1 MFFAAL
7 QNYTFQL
14 SQLANLQSAVF
25 FQSKVVFSF
34 LSFHYFRQHVNINIK
49 TGALKLSLLGIWY
62 RIMIWWNTRRICNET
77 ILAHLWH
84 VWQGNGLLFHEY
96 KSAFTI
102 CSENIRSPNQSVA
115 PMIFYIWFQ
124 YLNCVIQCFIQ
135 RTNDQLLRW
144 YLTFDSMFELW
155 HLIKCS
161 GGILHS
167 IQKLELCH
175 PMYYSQNQQL
185 LTMMIEQGQQTN
197 RNW

>member
-7 QNYTFQL
+7 QSYTFQL

-49 TGALKLSLLGIWY
+49 TGALKLSSELLGIWY

-144 YLTFDSMFELW
+144 YLTFDSNVWIVSSNVLFREQT
-155 HLIKCS
+155 IN
-161 GGILHS
+161 
-167 IQKLELCH
+167 
-175 PMYYSQNQQL
+175 YSDDIANSVS
-185 LTMMIEQGQQTN
+185 EF
-197 RNW
+197 

>member
-1 MFFAAL
+1 MI
-7 QNYTFQL
+7 QNHDL
-14 SQLANLQSAVF
+14 VKHKKNLQRNYPYSYLTCVAMAF
-25 FQSKVVFSF
+25 CFMSIRS
-34 LSFHYFRQHVNINIK
+34 
-49 TGALKLSLLGIWY
+49 
-62 RIMIWWNTRRICNET
+62 
-77 ILAHLWH
+77 
-84 VWQGNGLLFHEY
+84 
-96 KSAFTI
+96 SAFTI

-135 RTNDQLLRW
+135 RTNDQLLWW

-175 PMYYSQNQQL
+175 PMYFSQNQQL
-185 LTMMIEQGQQTN
+185 LTTMIEQGQN